1 MAAVDLILLEQ
12 KNSQQNVLK
21 DQIDSVRGDYDFII
35 IDCPPSLGLV
45 NRNGLA
51 ASDSILIP
59 IQAEHYA
66 MHGVSQLLR
75 TIRKVKETLNGNLT
89 IEGVLVTMFDSRTKL
104 AHDVLQE
111 VNRTF
116 KNSVYKD
123 YIPRNIKISESSI
136 GGQSVFEYDSTSPG
150 AKAYAAFVKEVLK
163 IMATKKKY
171 QFKGLDELFGDSVSN
186 IVEGIQTNNNEV
198 KELTV
203 MMQIDKLTS
212 NPFQPR
218 KIFDDEQIS
227 ELAESIKLHGVIQ
240 PIIINNQNQIVA
252 GERRCKAA
260 KLAGLTEVP
269 VVVLDLSSQQME
281 EFAIIE
287 NIQRVDLLDIE
298 EAVAYKKLAKNLN
311 LKQEEIASRV
321 GKSRSHVANIMR
333 LLNLPQNVQDGLMS
347 KKLTMGQAKPLLSIL
362 NNPELL
368 NQIYNRIII
377 EDLTAR
383 EVESLIKFTNLDRPQ
398 KDAKITKNSSVV
410 ATENRIM
417 RKLGTKVTIEN
428 QKLSIRYSDN
438 SDLNRILELLG
449 LTEEEL

>member
-1 MAAVDLILLEQ
+1 
-12 KNSQQNVLK
+12 
-21 DQIDSVRGDYDFII
+21 
-35 IDCPPSLGLV
+35 
-45 NRNGLA
+45 
-51 ASDSILIP
+51 
-59 IQAEHYA
+59 
-66 MHGVSQLLR
+66 
-75 TIRKVKETLNGNLT
+75 
-89 IEGVLVTMFDSRTKL
+89 
-104 AHDVLQE
+104 
-111 VNRTF
+111 
-116 KNSVYKD
+116 
-123 YIPRNIKISESSI
+123 
-136 GGQSVFEYDSTSPG
+136 
-150 AKAYAAFVKEVLK
+150 
-163 IMATKKKY
+163 MATKKKY